1 MGMTERLRDVAVIG
15 GGMTVFGKFPER
27 THESLGREAML
38 AAMKDAGIK
47 PKDVGFASWGTV
59 YGGWCVGQRM
69 LKEVGISDMEFLNV
83 ENACASG
90 ASAFREAWLRVAA
103 GQCDIAIAGGVESMT
118 TSPVAGKLIPPPPD
132 DVDGQLGLTVPM
144 FFALMMR
151 RHMHEYGTTPEQFA
165 RVSVK
170 NHDNGCLNPYSQYQR
185 RLTVEDI
192 LASRMVCDPL
202 SLLQCCPNSDGAA
215 AVVLCANEIARRF
228 TAFPMVVAASV
239 LGSGD
244 YLHKWEDATFSNMS
258 HKAAMAAYEMAGI
271 GPKDID
277 VVELHD
283 AFTVAEIMHYEDLGL
298 CDKGEGGRF
307 IDSRGPWLDGTLP
320 VNPSGGLLSKGHP
333 LAATGVAQVVE
344 VWRQLRG
351 GAGKIQVSGAK
362 TALTHVMGG
371 YVSGLESGAISV
383 HIFKI

>member
-1 MGMTERLRDVAVIG
+1 MRDVAVIG

-27 THESLGREAML
+27 TPESLGREAIL
-38 AAMKDAGIK
+38 SAIKDAGIRAR
-47 PKDVGFASWGTV
+47 DVGFASCGTV

-69 LKEVGISDMEFLNV
+69 LKEVGVSNIEVLNV
-83 ENACASG
+83 ENACATG
-90 ASAFREAWLRVAA
+90 ASAFREAWLRVAT

-118 TSPVAGKLIPPPPD
+118 TSPVAGRLIPPPPD

-165 RVSVK
+165 LVSAK
-170 NHDNGCLNPYSQYQR
+170 NHDNGCLNPYSQYQK
-185 RLTVEDI
+185 RLTVEEI
-192 LASRMVCDPL
+192 LRSRMVCDPIT
-202 SLLQCCPNSDGAA
+202 LLQCCPNSDGAA
-215 AVVLCANEIARRF
+215 AAVLCAGEISGRY
-228 TAFPMVVAASV
+228 TSTPMLVAASV

-244 YLHKWEDATFSNMS
+244 YLHRWEDATFSDMS
-258 HKAAMAAYEMAGI
+258 HKAAIAAYEMAGI
-271 GPKDID
+271 GPRDLD

-298 CDKGEGGRF
+298 CEKGEGGHF
-307 IDSRGPWLDGTLP
+307 IDSGGPWLDGAIT

-351 GAGKIQVSGAK
+351 AAGKSQVKGAR
-362 TALTHVMGG
+362 TALTHVLGG
-371 YVSGLESGAISV
+371 YVSGLESGAVSV
-383 HIFKI
+383 HIFKV

>member
-1 MGMTERLRDVAVIG
+1 MRDVAVIG

-27 THESLGREAML
+27 TPESLGREAISS
-38 AAMKDAGIK
+38 AIKDAGIK
-47 PKDVGFASWGTV
+47 PRDVGFVSCGTV

-69 LKEVGISDMEFLNV
+69 LKDVGISSMEVLNV
-83 ENACASG
+83 ENACATG
-90 ASAFREAWLRVAA
+90 ASAFREAWLRVAL
-103 GQCDIAIAGGVESMT
+103 GQCDVAIAGGVESMT

-151 RHMHEYGTTPEQFA
+151 RHMHEYGTTAAQFA

-185 RLTVEDI
+185 GLTTDEV
-192 LASRMVCDPL
+192 LQSRMVCDPIT
-202 SLLQCCPNSDGAA
+202 LLQCCPNSDGAA
-215 AVVLCANEIARRF
+215 AVVLCAKEVAARF
-228 TAFPMVVAASV
+228 TATPMIVVASV

-244 YLHKWEDATFSNMS
+244 HLHRWEDATFSDMS
-258 HKAAMAAYEMAGI
+258 HKAAMAAYEMSGL
-271 GPKDID
+271 GPQDID

-283 AFTVAEIMHYEDLGL
+283 AFTVAEIMHYEDLGF
-298 CDKGEGGRF
+298 CAKGDGGRY
-307 IDSRGPWLDGTLP
+307 IDSRGPWLDGTIP

-351 GAGKIQVSGAK
+351 TAGKSQVKGAA

-371 YVSGLESGAISV
+371 YVSGLESGAVSI
-383 HIFKI
+383 HIFQV

>member
-15 GGMTVFGKFPER
+15 GGVDRLRKVPQR
-27 THESLGREAML
+27 THESLGREAVL

-47 PKDVGFASWGTV
+47 PKDVGFASCGTV

-228 TAFPMVVAASV
+228 TSTPMVVASFNTGIGR
-239 LGSGD
+239 LPPQMGRCHLFEHESQSGD
-244 YLHKWEDATFSNMS
+244 GCLRDGGNRAEGHRCCRASTMHSPWRRSCTTRISACAAREKVDASSTPGGRGSMALS
-258 HKAAMAAYEMAGI
+258 PSTRAAAY
-271 GPKDID
+271 
-277 VVELHD
+277 
-283 AFTVAEIMHYEDLGL
+283 
-298 CDKGEGGRF
+298 
-307 IDSRGPWLDGTLP
+307 
-320 VNPSGGLLSKGHP
+320 
-333 LAATGVAQVVE
+333 
-344 VWRQLRG
+344 
-351 GAGKIQVSGAK
+351 
-362 TALTHVMGG
+362 
-371 YVSGLESGAISV
+371 
-383 HIFKI
+383 